1 METVSSLYFS
11 LAAQCT
17 EYDVADV
24 FTAYAYAGAFKTSCT
39 LSEFCSSNARTQTE
53 SASESCFAMPFAS
66 IAPSTWLANA
76 EISTVS
82 TPSQKHPAS
91 FQVFSNALHAI
102 DVGLA
107 HFVTSGIT
115 EHVETLGVLFVVVVV
130 VVSPARATKAPQQ
143 ITTKKEK
150 KYIFLFDGSIVFAR
164 AREDE
169 REREEREREKMELNS
184 VSFFPHAISSY
195 ANALNRTTD
204 RVSSTTVAKEIR
216 IKYATT
222 NRNKYKERGREYKSL
237 ALAYRA
243 FVIVVRVVVARA
255 VDEACRC
262 VFFRAKQ
269 NRKTSRCVFFCE
281 A

>member
-1 METVSSLYFS
+1 
-11 LAAQCT
+11 
-17 EYDVADV
+17 
-24 FTAYAYAGAFKTSCT
+24 
-39 LSEFCSSNARTQTE
+39 
-53 SASESCFAMPFAS
+53 MPFAS

-130 VVSPARATKAPQQ
+130 SPARATKAPQQ

-150 KYIFLFDGSIVFAR
+150 KDIFLFEGSIVFAR

-169 REREEREREKMELNS
+169 REREREREDGIELCLLLS
-184 VSFFPHAISSY
+184 SRDSFVRERAQPHHRSSQF
-195 ANALNRTTD
+195 NDSRQRD
-204 RVSSTTVAKEIR
+204 
-216 IKYATT
+216 
-222 NRNKYKERGREYKSL
+222 
-237 ALAYRA
+237 
-243 FVIVVRVVVARA
+243 
-255 VDEACRC
+255 
-262 VFFRAKQ
+262 Q
-269 NRKTSRCVFFCE
+269 N
-281 A
+281 

>member
-1 METVSSLYFS
+1 MKGVTEYMETVSSLYFS

-17 EYDVADV
+17 EYDVEDV
-24 FTAYAYAGAFKTSCT
+24 FTAYAYAGAFKMSCA
-39 LSEFCSSNARTQTE
+39 LSDFCSSNARTQTE

-91 FQVFSNALHAI
+91 FQVFSNDLHAI

-130 VVSPARATKAPQQ
+130 SLARATEAPQQ

-164 AREDE
+164 SREDE
-169 REREEREREKMELNS
+169 REREEKKREKLELNS

-222 NRNKYKERGREYKSL
+222 NRNKYKERGRENKSL

-255 VDEACRC
+255 ADEACRC
-262 VFFRAKQ
+262 VFLL
-269 NRKTSRCVFFCE
+269 SRQTK
-281 A
+281 